1 MAYHLAIL
9 PQWLVHDVFHVSLLK
24 PYVAGGGEG
33 LAVLE
38 PILVDGQE
46 ECEVER
52 ILKQWGRGRRVQ
64 FLVKYTGF
72 DESESCWLARNDLAN
87 CPEVLAAWE

>member
-1 MAYHLAIL
+1 MHN
-9 PQWLVHDVFHVSLLK
+9 VFHVSLLK
-24 PYVAGGGEG
+24 PYVAGGGDG
-33 LAVLE
+33 LVVPE

-46 ECEVER
+46 EWEVEK
-52 ILKQWGRGRRVQ
+52 ILKEWGRGSRVQ

-72 DESESCWLARNDLAN
+72 DELESRWLVRNDLAN

>member
-1 MAYHLAIL
+1 M
-9 PQWLVHDVFHVSLLK
+9 HDVFHASLLK
-24 PYVAGGGEG
+24 PYVASGGDG

-38 PILVDGQE
+38 PILVDVQE
-46 ECEVER
+46 EWEVER

-72 DESESCWLARNDLAN
+72 DESDNRWLARNDLAN
-87 CPEVLAAWE
+87 CPGVLAEWE